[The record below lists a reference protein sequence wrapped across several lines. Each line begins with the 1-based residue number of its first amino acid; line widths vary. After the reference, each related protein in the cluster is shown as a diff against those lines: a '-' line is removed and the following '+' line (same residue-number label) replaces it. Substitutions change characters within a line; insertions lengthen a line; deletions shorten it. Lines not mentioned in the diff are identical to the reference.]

1 MPPTNLD
8 LRINMTEIP
17 TYLTIKQFLEKHH
30 AFALGGI
37 RDVIFKKKTN
47 GLDKAGAIVKN
58 GRRVLID
65 EVKFFHWLAN
75 RQG

>member
-1 MPPTNLD
+1 
-8 LRINMTEIP
+8 MTEQVIP

-37 RDVIFKKKTN
+37 RDIIFKKKKN
-47 GLDKAGAIVKN
+47 GLHESGAIVKN

-65 EVKFFHWLAN
+65 EAKFFQWIAN
-75 RQG
+75 KQG